1 MTNLNQILS
10 LVRQNQGLADFSP
23 RTFPEKTWVQGE
35 EIGDDQKNN
44 SFLPP
49 IALGTLLV
57 KSKTLEEDLLSY
69 LRGELNKIHHEEL
82 SEKAWQII
90 IGHWVRGYS
99 RLITKYSL
107 LIQKA
112 ISEKDFAFSEVHLR
126 VITDKL
132 NVPYDTEE
140 AIKSFEK
147 FDLIERICATIYNE
161 LADPYVKV
169 VYFSK
174 DQNKEKSPPKRLPYK
189 AKISEKIISK
199 IEFMCS
205 RYAEVLSRNNDAII
219 VSTYLPFRYEFILN
233 LKLMQF
239 PRFRMISRIGI
250 KKKTNPEIRLRNEL
264 LRFTTFDSLE
274 MKVAKLLLSESMPL
288 VFLEEFH
295 EVNRSIEFHRLPTH
309 PRFIFTSNNFM
320 TDEVFKQYTAR
331 QVDRNV
337 PYFVGQHG
345 NNYGSLLE
353 ANPTIEE
360 QTSNTF
366 LSWGWKSEKAVPMFI
381 LKNPKPRKRRKS
393 NHLSNLLFITS
404 HRNAITSLHD
414 VQKELDQN
422 LIIQECFLETI
433 YEEIKDVTL
442 IRMHPNALLTG
453 EKNVSVNSSARGM
466 KIDYGNCD
474 IKELEKNSRI
484 VLHAYD
490 STGILETLSAN
501 IPTLALWDVNSS
513 IKTDDA
519 QPLYNLLNAVGIF
532 HYSGQSAGNFLN
544 SIWND
549 IDSWWQ
555 GDGVQFARRLFCEQF
570 ARTTKTPVGE
580 LLSVLRSE
588 SRK

>member
-10 LVRQNQGLADFSP
+10 LVCQNQGLTDFSP
-23 RTFPEKTWVQGE
+23 RTFPETTWVQGQG
-35 EIGDDQKNN
+35 IRDDQKNN
-44 SFLPP
+44 SFLCP
-49 IALGTLLV
+49 IALETLLV
-57 KSKTLEEDLLSY
+57 KSKTLEDDLLSY
-69 LRGELNKIHHEEL
+69 LGGELNKIHHEEL

-112 ISEKDFAFSEVHLR
+112 ISEKDIAFSEVHLR

-132 NVPYDTEE
+132 NVPYNTDE
-140 AIKSFEK
+140 AIKSFET
-147 FDLIERICATIYNE
+147 FDFIERICATIYNE
-161 LADPYVKV
+161 IADPNVKV

-174 DQNKEKSPPKRLPYK
+174 DQYKEVSSPKRLPYE
-189 AKISEKIISK
+189 AKIYEKIISK
-199 IEFMCS
+199 IEFLCS
-205 RYAEVLSRNNDAII
+205 RYVKVFSKNYDAII
-219 VSTYLPFRYEFILN
+219 VSTYLPFRYEFLLN
-233 LKLMQF
+233 LRLKQF
-239 PRFRMISRIGI
+239 PRFRIDSRIGI
-250 KKKTNPEIRLRNEL
+250 KEKINLEIQLRNEL
-264 LRFTTFDSLE
+264 LGFTTFDSLE
-274 MKVAKLLLSESMPL
+274 MKVAKILLSESLPS
-288 VFLEEFH
+288 VFLEDFH
-295 EVNRSIEFHRLPTH
+295 DVKRSIESHGLPTH

-320 TDEVFKQYTAR
+320 TDEIFKQYTAR
-331 QVDRNV
+331 KIDQNV

-353 ANPTIEE
+353 VNPTVEE

-366 LSWGWKSEKAVPMFI
+366 LSWGWKSEKALPMFI
-381 LKNPKPRKRRKS
+381 FKNPKPRIRRKS
-393 NHLSNLLFITS
+393 NHLSNLLFVTS

-422 LIIQECFLETI
+422 LIIQECFLDTI
-433 YEEIKDVTL
+433 YERIKDVTL

-453 EKNVSVNSSARGM
+453 EKNISVSSSARGM

-474 IKELEKNSRI
+474 IKELEKSSRV

-501 IPTLALWDVNSS
+501 IPTLALWDVDSS

-519 QPLYNLLNAVGIF
+519 QPFYDLLNSVGIF
-532 HYSGQSAGNFLN
+532 HHSGQSAGNFLN

-555 GDGVQFARRLFCEQF
+555 SAGVQSARRLFCEQY
-570 ARTTKTPVGE
+570 ARTTKTPVGD
-580 LLSVLRSE
+580 LLKVLRS
-588 SRK
+588 